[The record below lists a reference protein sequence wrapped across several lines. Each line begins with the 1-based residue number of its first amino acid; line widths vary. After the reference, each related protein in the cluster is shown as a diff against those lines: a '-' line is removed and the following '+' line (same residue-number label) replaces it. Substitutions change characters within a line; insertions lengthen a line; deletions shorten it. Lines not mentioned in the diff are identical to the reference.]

1 MKNKNRQEIKNESN
15 IEEGIGWILR
25 IGVAIAVIIMF
36 VGVLLFFINQN
47 TGYGKTIPVNLV
59 LLIKGLE
66 ELKAGAW
73 IMIGIFILILTPT
86 IRVFASIFAFLIVKD
101 YLYTAITGLV
111 FCILL
116 FAAFIGLKG

>member
-1 MKNKNRQEIKNESN
+1 MKNENRQEIKNESN

-86 IRVFASIFAFLIVKD
+86 IRVFASIFAFLID
-101 YLYTAITGLV
+101 R
-111 FCILL
+111 
-116 FAAFIGLKG
+116 